1 MLYQLSYS
9 WLAKKNSHMPP
20 NHVPKAVDILGVSCE
35 TANGSNLD
43 VEVNKGGCVGVCVKL
58 NNGTCEPQTPD
69 LAVDGL
75 TL

>member
-35 TANGSNLD
+35 TANGSN
-43 VEVNKGGCVGVCVKL
+43 VEVNYDGKQHAL
-58 NNGTCEPQTPD
+58 PQKCRMHRTPNHVARLSKILGD
-69 LAVDGL
+69 LC
-75 TL
+75 